1 MNNIK
6 EMEQALYRCIS
17 VLENADVITGYCCC
31 GDVANAH
38 PYCGHA
44 YVDMGGWEAEGA
56 IRMAKKALGEDV
68 EPEMIPFGE
77 HNG

>member
-1 MNNIK
+1 MDK
-6 EMEQALYRCIS
+6 VEQLEQALHRCLA
-17 VLENADVITGYCCC
+17 VLQNADVITGYCCC
-31 GDVANAH
+31 GLQANAH

-56 IRMAKKALGEDV
+56 IKMAKAALGEEV

-77 HNG
+77 NNG